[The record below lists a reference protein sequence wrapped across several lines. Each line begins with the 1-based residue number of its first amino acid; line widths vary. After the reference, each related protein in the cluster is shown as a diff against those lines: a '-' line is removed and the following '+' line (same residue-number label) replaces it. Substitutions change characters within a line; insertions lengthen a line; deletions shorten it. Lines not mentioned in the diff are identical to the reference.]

1 MKFYLQENGLIRKGC
16 DLPFTLVLSLQYSW
30 RMLLHKLPPLESCHG
45 GHSGLA
51 TADDTTENTKNMANA
66 QKKAIPEVNIRKRD
80 VSRM

>member
-30 RMLLHKLPPLESCHG
+30 RMLLHKLPPLESCHD
-45 GHSGLA
+45 GHS
-51 TADDTTENTKNMANA
+51 DTTENTENMANA

>member
-1 MKFYLQENGLIRKGC
+1 MNFHLQENGLIRKGC

-30 RMLLHKLPPLESCHG
+30 RMLLHKLPPLESCHD

-51 TADDTTENTKNMANA
+51 TADDTTENTENMANA
-66 QKKAIPEVNIRKRD
+66 QKKAIPEVNTRKRD